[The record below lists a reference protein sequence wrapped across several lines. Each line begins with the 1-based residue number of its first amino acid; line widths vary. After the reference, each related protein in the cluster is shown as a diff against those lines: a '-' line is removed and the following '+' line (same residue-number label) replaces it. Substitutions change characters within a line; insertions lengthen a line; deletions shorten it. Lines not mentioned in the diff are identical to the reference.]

1 MTRRAMFIG
10 RWQPFHFGHD
20 WLINQKLSQGVPC
33 LIAIRDIP
41 PDEKNPLT
49 AQEAK
54 EIIEKRYENDDVVV
68 IIIPDIESV
77 NWGRGVGY
85 ETNEHKP
92 PEDIKWISAT
102 RIRECI
108 KNDDP
113 DWLNYVNPKTAA
125 WLKAYY
131 SDKD

>member
-33 LIAIRDIP
+33 LVAIRDIP

-68 IIIPDIESV
+68 LIIPDIESV

-85 ETNEHKP
+85 DTIEHSP
-92 PEDIKWISAT
+92 PADIGRISAT
-102 RIRECI
+102 EIR
-108 KNDDP
+108 K
-113 DWLNYVNPKTAA
+113 LHAA
-125 WLKAYY
+125 GDESWKEKIPENIHELVVKYLCQ
-131 SDKD
+131 